1 MGPTPSMRVEL
12 IPHII
17 VNAGARERLAGMPEK
32 EHEQRLLFRSQFS
45 PPAGSLLAMRCQIEA
60 NVGSSSTTRMRM
72 PIGDYRQRRPGK
84 NKRVNGRAESLYS
97 TIHP

>member
-1 MGPTPSMRVEL
+1 
-12 IPHII
+12 
-17 VNAGARERLAGMPEK
+17 
-32 EHEQRLLFRSQFS
+32 
-45 PPAGSLLAMRCQIEA
+45 MRCQIEA